1 VSGTQHSGFEVD
13 PSFILGNQIK
23 ERFYLSAYEGSIY
36 DVSAS
41 AYLLADQQVADFT
54 VTTGDKLSSISG
66 AKPASGLTQLLTLP
80 NSRIL
85 ANNRGTGW
93 GLWNGNQ
100 VAFAQKMFMI
110 EYGHANSQTAIG
122 LGVVSKTDDGSTNM
136 ANNTGATSFLGN
148 KSGREGGIDGLT
160 SVSYRGLE
168 NMWGNIFTWVDGIN
182 IQTDNKLWINQ
193 TNQSFASDTFVA
205 PYTLQGTLGNA
216 NGYVSKL
223 LGFDG
228 GLFPTQATGSS
239 TTRIPDYYYQTTGN
253 RVCRIGGDWGSGAL
267 AGFVYW
273 ALNISS
279 ADRIRTV
286 GLRLCYF

>member
-1 VSGTQHSGFEVD
+1 
-13 PSFILGNQIK
+13 
-23 ERFYLSAYEGSIY
+23 
-36 DVSAS
+36 
-41 AYLLADQQVADFT
+41 
-54 VTTGDKLSSISG
+54 
-66 AKPASGLTQLLTLP
+66 
-80 NSRIL
+80 
-85 ANNRGTGW
+85 
-93 GLWNGNQ
+93 
-100 VAFAQKMFMI
+100 MFMI

-148 KSGREGGIDGLT
+148 KSGREVGTDGLT

-168 NMWGNIFTWVDGIN
+168 NMWGNIWAWVDGIN

-253 RVCRIGGDWGSGAL
+253 RVARIGGIWDDGAN
-267 AGFVYW
+267 AGFACFV
-273 ALNISS
+273 LNSS
-279 ADRIRTV
+279 SVSRARNV
-286 GLRLCYF
+286 GSRLCYF